1 MRGRP
6 AGQPVDSAT
15 HPAYDGGVV
24 FRDVRVAVQRTR
36 ILPAWARRADAA
48 SARAVNARRTRP
60 TVDRFWSRV
69 SGFADRGV
77 LWWTIAGVLVVI
89 GRRRTAARGLGSLL
103 VASALANLIAKQ
115 IFGGD
120 RPVLADVPMGR
131 HLPKVPITP
140 AFPSGHSASAAA
152 FVTGVAIE
160 SPRLGAALAPVAL
173 GAAYSRLHTGAH
185 WLSDVVGG
193 LALGS
198 AVAGLGAV
206 FARPGTGDTGAEAP
220 SGTDQRLPAAPD
232 GTGVFIVVNRASGRS
247 VVRGDPVDVLERRLP
262 HAELHLLD
270 GEDPALAVRAALTR
284 DEPPRIVG
292 VCGGDGSVAAVAHE
306 ALAAGVPL
314 LVVPG
319 GTFNHFA
326 RTVGATS
333 VDLAIDALQRGE
345 GVRSDVAELR
355 FANGPPITVLNTA
368 SVGLYPDF
376 VAERERRE
384 ERWGKWLAAVIA
396 AARVLRRSSP
406 VTVVV
411 GGRRA
416 RLWTLYVGVGPNDP
430 DIAAPMQ
437 RRRLD
442 GGVLDV
448 RMLHADS
455 RVRAAG
461 ALAFGRRTS
470 AVLRR
475 IHLLPKR
482 LESFTS
488 ESIEVL
494 VRPRHGQPPGFAHDG
509 EVSLEA
515 PAEASA
521 RTATPGYRTTV
532 RILPAALDVYRPASA
547 PTAGAARSP
556 RP

>member
-1 MRGRP
+1 M
-6 AGQPVDSAT
+6 A
-15 HPAYDGGVV
+15 
-24 FRDVRVAVQRTR
+24 
-36 ILPAWARRADAA
+36 
-48 SARAVNARRTRP
+48 
-60 TVDRFWSRV
+60 DRFWSRV

-77 LWWTIAGVLVVI
+77 LWWTIAGALAVV

-103 VASALANLIAKQ
+103 VASALTNLIAKQ
-115 IFGGD
+115 VFGGD
-120 RPVLADVPMGR
+120 RPLLADVPIGR
-131 HLPKVPITP
+131 HLPKPPLTP
-140 AFPSGHSASAAA
+140 SFPSGHSASAAA
-152 FVTGVAIE
+152 FVTGIAIE
-160 SPRLGAALAPVAL
+160 QPRLGGALAPVAL
-173 GAAYSRLHTGAH
+173 GVAYSRLHTGAH

-193 LALGS
+193 LALG
-198 AVAGLGAV
+198 AGVAGLSTIV
-206 FARPGTGDTGAEAP
+206 SRPGAGHRDAPTP
-220 SGTDQRLPAAPD
+220 SGVDRRLPASSD
-232 GTGVFIVVNRASGRS
+232 GSGVFIVVNRASGTS
-247 VVRGDPVDVLERRLP
+247 VLRTDPVQVLERRLP
-262 HAELHLLD
+262 RAELHVLD
-270 GEDPALAVRAALTR
+270 DDDDPRTAVRSALAR

-306 ALAAGVPL
+306 ARAAGVPL

-326 RTVGATS
+326 RTAGAAS
-333 VDLAIDALQRGE
+333 VDLAIDAVQHGE
-345 GVRSDVAELR
+345 GVRADVAELR
-355 FANGPPITVLNTA
+355 FADAPPITVLNTA

-384 ERWGKWLAAVIA
+384 KRWGKWLAAVVA
-396 AARVLRRSSP
+396 AARVLRRSAP

-416 RLWTLYVGVGPNDP
+416 RVWTLYVGVGPNDP
-430 DIAAPMQ
+430 GVAAPMQ

-442 GGVLDV
+442 GGLLDV
-448 RMLHADS
+448 RMLHAGS

-475 IHLLPKR
+475 IRLLPER

-509 EVSLEA
+509 EVSIEA
-515 PAEASA
+515 ASEASA
-521 RTATPGYRTTV
+521 RTASPGYRTSI
-532 RILPAALDVYRPASA
+532 RIVPAALDVYRPSSDGAA
-547 PTAGAARSP
+547 RAGASRSP